1 MVGKGREYMGIYR
14 PIIGIAIIGTF
25 WGLIWSNSVTAY
37 AIEDNLVRY
46 DLPSKEQNQYNIFT
60 EDIGI
65 YEVCEGDSLWRIS
78 EKLLGKGENYTQFI
92 AQNADVIT
100 NPNLIYPKMQLHIKR
115 NVYVKK
121 RMGVN
126 GIKTPEY
133 QFGTQRQA
141 HFGILESGKVFANC
155 ALFGDGAAKVLCL
168 IQDKEQAGE
177 KALVNWEYNKQ
188 QIESYVQKNFEKK
201 ISDLAFYDY
210 QSEDERK
217 LHLFSYIYTIDGEEY
232 GYQGEMEIYVC
243 EGICQTEHIQ
253 AEFTAFDVEEGV
265 EDVVLYMLASFEEL
279 PDAEKSSINE
289 YNIKIAPYNPWEV
302 SGIHNSFEWIDEY
315 FDATF
320 REISQK
326 PKEKKNAR
334 QRILGE

>member
-1 MVGKGREYMGIYR
+1 MCRPEGKSVVGKGREYMGIYR

-126 GIKTPEY
+126 GIK
-133 QFGTQRQA
+133 RQN
-141 HFGILESGKVFANC
+141 INL
-155 ALFGDGAAKVLCL
+155 
-168 IQDKEQAGE
+168 
-177 KALVNWEYNKQ
+177 
-188 QIESYVQKNFEKK
+188 
-201 ISDLAFYDY
+201 
-210 QSEDERK
+210 ERK
-217 LHLFSYIYTIDGEEY
+217 D
-232 GYQGEMEIYVC
+232 
-243 EGICQTEHIQ
+243 
-253 AEFTAFDVEEGV
+253 
-265 EDVVLYMLASFEEL
+265 
-279 PDAEKSSINE
+279 
-289 YNIKIAPYNPWEV
+289 
-302 SGIHNSFEWIDEY
+302 
-315 FDATF
+315 
-320 REISQK
+320 R
-326 PKEKKNAR
+326 
-334 QRILGE
+334 RILGFWNLEKCLRTVRCLAMVRQKFSA